1 VKILQR
7 QAEKSGA
14 EEIEREVNH
23 VRLVSGLFATSTDS
37 AGWKAS
43 HKEAQASIDG
53 WDYFNVGVAL
63 FDSGASA
70 DNYISSALVE
80 KLGLGHHVEHV
91 ASSVKVA
98 DGREVPIRGKINLL
112 IRFKNKQDEFV
123 KARLDLYLL
132 DGLSMSI
139 VIGIQSIL
147 NHYMSVFIDMLLEN
161 AQSDT
166 GMLQNLS
173 PIGHANVG
181 PDLVSEEEMK
191 SVRQAVPSILAYSTE
206 ECEEEFLIPEPCSFT
221 AGLNFLGMTLEE
233 AENEYQ
239 KDIYSRV
246 DPTFAEFSG
255 VMEFLTSYDCMRV
268 FVPDNWNGINGI
280 ADLKFEF
287 TEDMPNRI
295 RPAQRPIPHK
305 IFAAAKEEFFRMIQ
319 YFYEESNS
327 PMASPVVFA
336 PKSTHPFIRCCGD
349 YRLINKYIKT
359 GHYPIPDVIKE
370 LHKASGFTIFVD
382 LDVRNAFHELKL
394 HKDFNPSF
402 CQKE

>member
-1 VKILQR
+1 
-7 QAEKSGA
+7 
-14 EEIEREVNH
+14 
-23 VRLVSGLFATSTDS
+23 
-37 AGWKAS
+37 
-43 HKEAQASIDG
+43 
-53 WDYFNVGVAL
+53 
-63 FDSGASA
+63 
-70 DNYISSALVE
+70 
-80 KLGLGHHVEHV
+80 
-91 ASSVKVA
+91 
-98 DGREVPIRGKINLL
+98 
-112 IRFKNKQDEFV
+112 
-123 KARLDLYLL
+123 
-132 DGLSMSI
+132 MSI
-139 VIGIQSIL
+139 VIGFQSIL

-166 GMLQNLS
+166 GLLQYLS

-191 SVRQAVPSILAYSTE
+191 SVRQAVPSILAYSPE

-233 AENEYQ
+233 AENAYQ

-246 DPTFAEFSG
+246 DPNFAEFSG

-336 PKSTHPFIRCCGD
+336 PKSAHPFIRCCGD

-370 LHKASGFTIFVD
+370 LHKASGFTIYVD

-394 HKDFNPSF
+394 HKDTSAALSIQTPWGQFQPKF
-402 CQKE
+402 LPEARLQH